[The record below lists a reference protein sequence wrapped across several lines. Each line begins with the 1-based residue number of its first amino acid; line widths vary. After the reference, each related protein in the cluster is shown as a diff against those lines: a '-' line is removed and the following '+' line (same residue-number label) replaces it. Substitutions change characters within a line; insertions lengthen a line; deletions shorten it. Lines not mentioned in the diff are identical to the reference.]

1 VSAVF
6 NGHSATW
13 CDLPLLGLRKFNDE
27 AEQHLITAA
36 LRVRLDGGFS
46 FIAVRLSLFR
56 RSPPAICG
64 QRPK

>member
-1 VSAVF
+1 MSAVF
-6 NGHSATW
+6 NGHSVTW
-13 CDLPLLGLRKFNDE
+13 RDLPFPAFRKFNDK